1 MKFNKNTKRENG
13 VVRES
18 DQTAAQGGNPHI
30 KWFAIGAV
38 ILIFLVGLI
47 LFRRN
52 QAAKLAESKPDA
64 ATLAASKV
72 QLVNVMPVTTGNIA
86 RTLTVTGTLKSG
98 QDVDLSSKVSG
109 RVETVAVQEGQRVRR
124 GQLLVAIEDEDLR
137 AQVAQARAGLS
148 TAQVRLRQQ
157 QVGLPARVADINT
170 TIEKARTAL
179 DSARAR
185 YQQAR
190 LQEPAKVQE
199 VAAAVEQAQAGL
211 ETAQAQLAQAKA
223 QEPASI
229 QAAEAQ
235 LNDARQTAKSA
246 DARLAQARTTA
257 KQTQEQVEADIAAA
271 TAGLEQ
277 SRASLAEVIRGS
289 REQQIAQAE
298 SQVREAQVNLD
309 NAKTELDRAEFLF
322 RGDAGTKSAV
332 DTAQTQY
339 NLAKT
344 RLVSAQ
350 ENLSLVREGATTEQI
365 QQAEQAVR
373 QAQAQLT
380 NARAGRARITNAQS
394 EITAAL
400 AAQTQ
405 ARQAITTA
413 QANLASQEPTAR
425 QNTRIAR
432 ERVDQA
438 RAQLLQARS
447 RQAEVPVTRQ
457 ATRIALQD
465 VNQAQAALNQAIAN
479 RANIPVARE
488 DVAAAQAGVESA
500 RAQLDQALLNLK
512 NARIYAP
519 VDGIVNKKLVGPGQ
533 TVSPATPLINLVAL
547 NSVYFEAQVS
557 ESDVRNVEEG
567 DRVRVNVPA
576 VSDKTL
582 SGFVSD
588 INPVADPQSRQF
600 RLRVTIPSAPRQ
612 LTPGA
617 FARGEVVTQAVYNT
631 LVVPDEA
638 IQKEDGKTTVL
649 VAEGDGEQQM
659 AQRATVVTGL
669 SSNGKT
675 QIRGGLQKGEQVII
689 GNPLLKDG
697 DKIRVAQSAA
707 TSSENSDVTVS
718 VAGE

>member
-1 MKFNKNTKRENG
+1 MRFNRNKSDENEIIRG
-13 VVRES
+13 S
-18 DQTAAQGGNPHI
+18 DQTAVQGANPNI

-38 ILIFLVGLI
+38 VLIFLIGLVV
-47 LFRRN
+47 FRRN
-52 QAAKLAESKPDA
+52 QAAKLEAAKPDPA
-64 ATLAASKV
+64 AIAAARV
-72 QLVNVMPVTTGNIA
+72 QLVNVTPVVSGDIA
-86 RTLTVTGTLKSG
+86 RTLTVTGALKSG
-98 QDVDLSSKVSG
+98 QNVDLSPKVSG
-109 RVETVAVQEGQRVRR
+109 RVETVTVQEGARVRR

-157 QVGLPARVADINT
+157 QVGLPARVAEINT
-170 TIEKARTAL
+170 AIERARTSL

-199 VAAAVEQAQAGL
+199 VAAEVEQAQAGL
-211 ETAQAQLAQAKA
+211 ETAQAQYTQAKA

-235 LNDARQTAKSA
+235 LNDARQAAKSA

-257 KQTQEQVEADIAAA
+257 KQTESQVAADIASA

-309 NAKTELDRAEFLF
+309 NAKTELERAEFLF
-322 RGDAGTKSAV
+322 RGDAGTKAAV

-373 QAQAQLT
+373 QAQAQLS
-380 NARAGRARITNAQS
+380 NAQAGRARVTNAQS
-394 EITAAL
+394 EITTAL
-400 AAQTQ
+400 ATQTQ

-413 QANLASQEPTAR
+413 QANLASQAPTAR

-438 RAQLLQARS
+438 RAQLSQARS

-457 ATRIALQD
+457 ATRIAQQD
-465 VNQAQAALNQAIAN
+465 VNQAQAALDQAIAN

-500 RAQLDQALLNLK
+500 RAQLEQAQLNLK

-533 TVSPATPLINLVAL
+533 TVSPATPLLNLVAL

-557 ESDVRNVEEG
+557 ENDVRNVEEG

-576 VSDKTL
+576 VSDKSL
-582 SGFVSD
+582 AGFVSD

-617 FARGEVVTQAVYNT
+617 FARGEVVTEAVYNT
-631 LVVPDEA
+631 LIVPEEA
-638 IQKEDGKTTVL
+638 IQKEGGKNTVII
-649 VAEGDGEQQM
+649 AEGEGENVTAKRVTVGLGM
-659 AQRATVVTGL
+659 A
-669 SSNGKT
+669 SNGKI
-675 QIRGGLQKGEQVII
+675 QIRGGVTKGDKVII

-697 DKIRVAQSAA
+697 DKVRVAQSA
-707 TSSENSDVTVS
+707 VTGSAKGDSTIS

>member
-1 MKFNKNTKRENG
+1 MRFNKNKSDENEPANNFA
-13 VVRES
+13 RTE
-18 DQTAAQGGNPHI
+18 TQGGNPNI
-30 KWFAIGAV
+30 KWFALGAV
-38 ILIFLVGLI
+38 VLIFLIGLVI
-47 LFRRN
+47 FRRN
-52 QAAKLAESKPDA
+52 QAAKLAASKPSPA
-64 ATLAASKV
+64 AIAASKV
-72 QLVNVMPVTTGNIA
+72 QLVNVTPVIAGDIA

-98 QDVDLSSKVSG
+98 QNVDLSSKVSG
-109 RVETVAVQEGQRVRR
+109 RVESVTVQEGQRVRR
-124 GQLLVAIEDEDLR
+124 GQLLVTIEDEDLR
-137 AQVAQARAGLS
+137 SQVAQARAGLS

-157 QVGLPARVADINT
+157 QAGLPARVADINT

-199 VAAAVEQAQAGL
+199 VASAVEQAQAGL
-211 ETAQAQLAQAKA
+211 ETAQAQYTQAKA

-235 LNDARQTAKSA
+235 LNDARQAAKSA

-257 KQTQEQVEADIAAA
+257 KQTEEQVNAEIAAA
-271 TAGLEQ
+271 RAGLEQ

-322 RGDAGTKSAV
+322 KGDAGTKSAV

-373 QAQAQLT
+373 QAQAQLSS
-380 NARAGRARITNAQS
+380 AEAGRARITNAQS

-400 AAQTQ
+400 ASQTQ

-438 RAQLLQARS
+438 RAQLSQARS
-447 RQAEVPVTRQ
+447 RQAEVPVTKQ

-479 RANIPVARE
+479 RANIPVAQE

-500 RAQLDQALLNLK
+500 RAQLNQALLNLK

-533 TVSPATPLINLVAL
+533 TVSPATALLNLVAL

-557 ESDVRNVEEG
+557 ENDVRNVEVG

-582 SGFVSD
+582 AGFVSD

-600 RLRVTIPSAPRQ
+600 RLRVTIPASPRQ

-631 LVVPDEA
+631 MIVPDEA

-649 VAEGDGEQQM
+649 IAEGNDKN
-659 AQRATVVTGL
+659 ATAKRVTVVTGL

-675 QIRGGLQKGEQVII
+675 QIRGGLEKGDKVII

-697 DKIRVAQSAA
+697 DKIRIAQSAGGSA
-707 TSSENSDVTVS
+707 KGDMTVS